1 MSRAGSLA
9 LFVMSLAL
17 VVAPRAA
24 GLVGCA
30 GTVRSAAV
38 NASRAGVPVVVD
50 ESLGAMED
58 PHTRERLEQI
68 MASPEMQGA
77 IQETAHA
84 LVLGALQPRGE
95 SGVQG
100 AAAGVTDTVAEALAR
115 DIREEILP
123 ATVTGM
129 RDSLHDIVSADD
141 RRAILR
147 TIDGAVGEATAAAIR
162 SASTELPRSL
172 APAMRAALV
181 ENLNSADLRAAV
193 ASMTADATRSALM
206 SSRDVILDLHER
218 DENAGPVAQLVDR
231 VQRMLER
238 TVVVTFVLGA
248 LLGALLV
255 WVSRHFRRDGWGA
268 PPLGPTHGPAQ
279 RERAAAES
287 TASSASASS
296 GAGESGRSVDSDVGR
311 APVRLDPS
319 RTRAS

>member
-9 LFVMSLAL
+9 LFVMFLAL
-17 VVAPRAA
+17 SVASGAP

-84 LVLGALQPRGE
+84 LVLGALQSRGE
-95 SGVQG
+95 NSADSPLGV
-100 AAAGVTDTVAEALAR
+100 AAGLTDTVAAALAR
-115 DIREEILP
+115 DIREEIVP
-123 ATVTGM
+123 ATVQGM
-129 RDSLHDIVSADD
+129 RDSLHDVLSADD
-141 RRAILR
+141 GRAILR
-147 TIDGAVGEATAAAIR
+147 TLDSAVGQATAAAIR

-206 SSRDVILDLHER
+206 SSRDVLLDLHEH
-218 DENAGPVAQLVDR
+218 DEEAGPVAQLVDR
-231 VQRMLER
+231 IQRMLER
-238 TVVVTFVLGA
+238 IVVVTFLIGA

-255 WVSRHFRRDGWGA
+255 WVSRHFRRGGSGA
-268 PPLGPTHGPAQ
+268 PPPGPAGPTRP
-279 RERAAAES
+279 ERVAPGSSAP
-287 TASSASASS
+287 ASSS
-296 GAGESGRSVDSDVGR
+296 GSGESGSADSDVEG
-311 APVRLDPS
+311 APIRLDPS